1 MKAEGLA
8 PAAWVNDM
16 LAEAKLLHYKRR
28 ATYFYNIPTKSQ
40 TKFRTR
46 FIHYSKQHSRKQKVW
61 SNSGG
66 YHRLRRWNL
75 ELRVPIK
82 MNTIGGDV
90 LQAINKA
97 IDLSEKE
104 YQGLV
109 IGNQAEISL

>member
-1 MKAEGLA
+1 VRFRAS
-8 PAAWVNDM
+8 
-16 LAEAKLLHYKRR
+16 LHRD
-28 ATYFYNIPTKSQ
+28 
-40 TKFRTR
+40 
-46 FIHYSKQHSRKQKVW
+46 
-61 SNSGG
+61 
-66 YHRLRRWNL
+66 L

-109 IGNQAEISL
+109 IGNQAANFSGANIGMIFMMAVEQEYDELNMAIKTFQDTMMRALFINSCSSCSHGMTLVVVAK

>member
-1 MKAEGLA
+1 M
-8 PAAWVNDM
+8 D
-16 LAEAKLLHYKRR
+16 
-28 ATYFYNIPTKSQ
+28 
-40 TKFRTR
+40 
-46 FIHYSKQHSRKQKVW
+46 
-61 SNSGG
+61 
-66 YHRLRRWNL
+66 L

-109 IGNQAEISL
+109 IGNQAANFSVVLISE